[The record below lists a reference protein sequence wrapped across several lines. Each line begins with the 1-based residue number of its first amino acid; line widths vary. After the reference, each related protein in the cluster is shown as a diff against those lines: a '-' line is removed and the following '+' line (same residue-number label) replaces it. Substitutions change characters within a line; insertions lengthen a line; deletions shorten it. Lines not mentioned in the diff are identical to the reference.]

1 MRTENLAKIAVAFSG
16 IAWGLFWIP
25 LRGLDNAG
33 LGSFWALVIFNAL
46 PALILLPLFLLRLRQ
61 QISGG
66 RWLFAIGIA
75 MGFTQ
80 FFYSLSVLHTE
91 IVRAMI
97 LFYFNPVWATIMAR
111 IFLAEAITPVRW
123 LSIAV
128 AFTGMFIILD
138 VDQGFPWPKN
148 GGDWAAVVAGVA
160 WASSVVLLRY
170 HHDQKPVDLFI
181 QNYLVTGLL
190 LLPLLAFTGA
200 GDAPPLSLVLGQL
213 WWVLPFIF
221 LIAMPGVYMSMWAVP
236 LLAPA
241 IVTVLYMTEISA
253 AAISS
258 ALWSGEPFGLREI
271 LGIALI
277 TVAAVLESVRDLW
290 RERRLAQQ

>member
-16 IAWGLFWIP
+16 VAWGLFWIP

-46 PALILLPLFLLRLRQ
+46 PAVILLPLFLLRLRQ

-97 LFYFNPVWATIMAR
+97 LFYFNPVWATLMAR
-111 IFLAEAITPVRW
+111 VFLGEAITPIRW
-123 LSIAV
+123 LTIAV

-181 QNYLVTGLL
+181 QNYMVTGLL
-190 LLPLLAFTGA
+190 LLPLLAFN
-200 GDAPPLSLVLGQL
+200 LG
-213 WWVLPFIF
+213 LPWDGPV
-221 LIAMPGVYMSMWAVP
+221 PGRRR
-236 LLAPA
+236 
-241 IVTVLYMTEISA
+241 T
-253 AAISS
+253 
-258 ALWSGEPFGLREI
+258 AL
-271 LGIALI
+271 
-277 TVAAVLESVRDLW
+277 
-290 RERRLAQQ
+290 